1 MNPSKHRK
9 LMQGSYQRVLH
20 RKGMWDVGC
29 GIADCGLGIADCGL
43 GIGDFRLPIA
53 DCACLTAIAGRDFR
67 LLIVDC

>member
-29 GIADCGLGIADCGL
+29 GIADCGL
-43 GIGDFRLPIA
+43 PIA
-53 DCACLTAIAGRDFR
+53 DCRLRLPDGDSWQGLWIA
-67 LLIVDC
+67 DC